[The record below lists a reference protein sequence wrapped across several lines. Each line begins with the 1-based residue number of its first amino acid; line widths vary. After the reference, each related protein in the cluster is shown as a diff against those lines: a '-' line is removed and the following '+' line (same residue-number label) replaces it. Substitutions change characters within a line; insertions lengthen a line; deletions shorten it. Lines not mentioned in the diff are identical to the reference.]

1 MLVDRRKK
9 IVFIFM
15 HLVKGACNTAVELE
29 PLHSWWFW
37 ARSHDNKESEQ
48 LRCLRV
54 GQSPSGRY
62 ITVRSFS
69 RLNMYEAGT
78 EQWRRAFTSTAR
90 RLTPVAES
98 KSSTALVIKG
108 RLV

>member
-1 MLVDRRKK
+1 MLVERRTK

-15 HLVKGACNTAVELE
+15 HFVKGTCNKAAEAQ
-29 PLHSWWFW
+29 PLHSCWFW
-37 ARSHDNKESEQ
+37 ARSHDKESEQ

-69 RLNMYEAGT
+69 RLNMYDAGT

-98 KSSTALVIKG
+98 KSATAPVIKG